1 MSSEIDGVSE
11 SFTKQGEQK
20 MKANILHGLIDQLN
34 GATFLGLDIETI
46 PTINKTRKVGGNS
59 REPNPHYGHIRKVVM
74 GMSVM
79 VSTSKSGSPYER
91 MVRRRQA
98 AEGKE
103 VDFTAEKRAWG
114 TRIGTTPLI
123 EHKGQTYLEIFCQHP
138 GVTTYYLDDTPINE
152 EDIIGLSRPSH
163 NEEAQ
168 GGIDDQVVIRSV
180 KAESIIGMRIDGV
193 AITVTR

>member
-1 MSSEIDGVSE
+1 MVRRNPNHTLHKGN
-11 SFTKQGEQK
+11 K

-34 GATFLGLDIETI
+34 GATFLGLDIETV
-46 PTINKTRKVGGNS
+46 PTVNKTRIGLGGV
-59 REPNPHYGHIRKVVM
+59 RESNPHYGRIRKVVM

-114 TRIGTTPLI
+114 TRIGTTPMI
-123 EHKGQTYLEIFCQHP
+123 EHKDQIYLEIFCQHP

-152 EDIIGLSRPSH
+152 EDIIGLRIATH

-168 GGIDDQVVIRSV
+168 GGIDDQVIIRAV
-180 KAESIIGMRIDGV
+180 NAESIIGMRIDGV